1 MEETQKYYS
10 QKKYFSK
17 KVLVVGIIGI
27 LLAAFGFV
35 INQKHFFHT
44 YLVAYVFW
52 ATLMLGAL
60 FFTMLHHVSGAVWS
74 IVLRR
79 LLENIMSTVPILAIL
94 FIPIIFGMH
103 DLYHWTHEEAV
114 AGDALLQKKAAYL
127 NTPFFVIRTVV
138 YLSIWFLLSRLLFK
152 TSLAQDSEFQPD
164 QIKKMRKISAPG
176 IVIFALTI
184 TFAAFDW
191 LMSLDPH
198 WYSTIFGLYIFAG
211 SFLSVLAFLV
221 IIATALRKKK
231 VLSDIITI
239 EHYHDLGKFLFGF
252 TIFWGYMAFSQ
263 YFLIWYGN
271 IPEETIWFRHR
282 WEGTWKYITMVLV
295 FGHFLIPFL
304 MLMLRAVK
312 RNLNLLRIISYW
324 ILFMH
329 FLDLY
334 WLVMPNLYEHG
345 FHISW
350 IDFATFL
357 GLGGIFL
364 WYFWS
369 QYFSAALV
377 PVNDPHLKDSI
388 NFVN

>member
-1 MEETQKYYS
+1 MEATRKYYS

-17 KVLVVGIIGI
+17 PALVVGIIGL
-27 LLAAFGFV
+27 LLATLGFV

-79 LLENIMSTVPILAIL
+79 LLENIMSTVPILTIL

-127 NTPFFVIRTVV
+127 NTPFFVIRTIV

-211 SFLSVLAFLV
+211 SFLSVLACLV
-221 IIATALRKKK
+221 ILATALRKKK

>member
-1 MEETQKYYS
+1 MEETLKYYS

-17 KVLVVGIIGI
+17 PALIVGIIGL
-27 LLAAFGFV
+27 LLATLGFV

-79 LLENIMSTVPILAIL
+79 LLENIMSTVPILTIL

-127 NTPFFVIRTVV
+127 NTPFFVIRTIV

-211 SFLSVLAFLV
+211 SFLSVLACLV

-369 QYFSAALV
+369 QYFSATLV